1 MEIKKCVFSV
11 TKFVLM
17 RIIVKEVDKRTGEK
31 RMTTDGFNTEMQL
44 LRPVLIKTAIHYVA
58 DEIVAEDVVQD
69 ALLRLWRMHKDLRM
83 PVEPLAKVIVRNLCV
98 SYLRHQ
104 KPCSPLANTDVRDT
118 DEVDMGEERV
128 ERVLNIID
136 ALPEKQRLLLRLRH
150 MEGMEMKDIA
160 RLMQMEEPA
169 IRKAL
174 SRARQAVRN
183 HFLYER

>member
-1 MEIKKCVFSV
+1 
-11 TKFVLM
+11 
-17 RIIVKEVDKRTGEK
+17 
-31 RMTTDGFNTEMQL
+31 MTTDGFNTEMQL

-128 ERVLNIID
+128 EHVLNIID

-150 MEGMEMKDIA
+150 MEGMQMQEIA
-160 RLMQMEEPA
+160 ELTNSSEIA
-169 IRKAL
+169 VRKIL

-183 HFLYER
+183 QYLMKGKR

>member
-1 MEIKKCVFSV
+1 
-11 TKFVLM
+11 
-17 RIIVKEVDKRTGEK
+17 
-31 RMTTDGFNTEMQL
+31 
-44 LRPVLIKTAIHYVA
+44 
-58 DEIVAEDVVQD
+58 
-69 ALLRLWRMHKDLRM
+69 M

-150 MEGMEMKDIA
+150 MEGM
-160 RLMQMEEPA
+160 LMQEIAELTNSSEIA
-169 IRKAL
+169 VRKIL

-183 HFLYER
+183 QYLMKGKR